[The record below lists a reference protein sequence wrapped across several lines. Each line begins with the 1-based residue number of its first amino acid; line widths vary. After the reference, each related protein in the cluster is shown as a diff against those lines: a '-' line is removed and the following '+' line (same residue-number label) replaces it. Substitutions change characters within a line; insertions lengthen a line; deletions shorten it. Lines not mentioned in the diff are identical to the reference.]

1 MIDVAD
7 KRNKFD
13 TGVTSHFTRL
23 FGRMLLAILV
33 LLSLAAAK
41 GEDRATLLSFKNQV
55 SDPLSTLS
63 TWNTSSAVDSCH
75 WHGVNCSSSGRITG
89 LDLQSL
95 SLPRP
100 ALLDAIQDLSHLE
113 KLHISQSNFTGSS
126 TNRSLRGCNLEALD
140 LSQNKLT
147 GDDNLLLQILENCG
161 GTIRALNLSS
171 NELTG
176 DDMLALPLFSRERSC
191 NLTLLDVSNNRLV
204 GEFPPRILSTCVDLQ
219 KVFLSS
225 NNLSQIVFPGCKNLI
240 SINISF
246 NQISGELF
254 APESRC
260 TSLKV
265 LAIARNAFS
274 GDFFSLFGASQRSHN
289 SSLSSFFPVVERIDA
304 AYNKFTGEVPAHI
317 GVLTRYMDLSS
328 NNLTTIGNQQLCSSN
343 SSLESL
349 LLQNN
354 RLDGEHNV
362 FASLQRCASL
372 KMLDVSFNTLAGE
385 LPSSLCENHPQLR
398 HLILWANSFEGQIPS
413 ALAKCK
419 NLVNLMLS
427 FNRFEGEVPSQLSDL
442 QDLQWLSL
450 SNNRLSGE
458 IPAALGRLHRMT
470 ILQLRDNRLQGEI
483 PSELEQCEN
492 LLVID
497 FAGNLL
503 SGNIPARIGKSSSS
517 VLTLVPRVERN
528 LGELRY
534 VTPALALPTCTGAS
548 GVFGV
553 QGIALE
559 DFEALLAAR
568 TRCDAHVGFFPPVTL
583 DLSSPIYLDV
593 SNNNLTGEIPLELG
607 RMEDLIV
614 LGLAYNSLTGE
625 IPTGFGTI
633 PTLDTVDMS
642 HNLLQG
648 GIPGGFAS
656 LGTLTRLNVSYNNLS
671 GIVPQGPQTGTFIL
685 DGNPRLCNHLEVPGC
700 AAPVDATPQSF
711 SRGGDDGFG
720 GIVGMGVALGVVAFV
735 PSAILSFRYLS
746 PLFF

>member
-1 MIDVAD
+1 MFGKI
-7 KRNKFD
+7 RL
-13 TGVTSHFTRL
+13 TRL
-23 FGRMLLAILV
+23 PLAWRKRDRSFSPAMNLSSRRRIRVRDWDSLQLGASRDISQLFPLVAKLLPWQP
-33 LLSLAAAK
+33 AAK
-41 GEDRATLLSFKNQV
+41 EEDRATLLSFKNQV
-55 SDPLSTLS
+55 SDPLSTLG
-63 TWNTSSAVDSCH
+63 TWNTSSGVDSCH

-126 TNRSLRGCNLEALD
+126 TNRSLRSCNLEALD
-140 LSQNKLT
+140 LSRNSLT
-147 GDDNLLLQILENCG
+147 GDDNLLLEILESCG

-176 DDMLALPLFSRERSC
+176 DNM
-191 NLTLLDVSNNRLV
+191 V
-204 GEFPPRILSTCVDLQ
+204 LSTCVDLRE
-219 KVFLSS
+219 VFLSS

-289 SSLSSFFPVVERIDA
+289 SSLSTFFPVVERIDA

-362 FASLQRCASL
+362 FASLQRCARL

-503 SGNIPARIGKSSSS
+503 SGKIPARIGKSSSS
-517 VLTLVPRVERN
+517 VLTLVPQVERN
-528 LGELRY
+528 LGELRF
-534 VTPALALPTCTGAS
+534 VIPALNLPSCTGAS

-633 PTLDTVDMS
+633 RNLDTVDMS

-671 GIVPQGPQTGTFIL
+671 GIVPQGPQTETFIL

-735 PSAILSFRYLS
+735 PSAILSFRYFS

>member
-1 MIDVAD
+1 MMIDVAD

-13 TGVTSHFTRL
+13 TGITSHFTRL
-23 FGRMLLAILV
+23 QGRMLRTILV

-41 GEDRATLLSFKNQV
+41 GEDRATLLRFKNQV

-63 TWNTSSAVDSCH
+63 TWNTSSGVDSCH

-113 KLHISQSNFTGSS
+113 ELHISQTNFTGSS
-126 TNRSLRGCNLEALD
+126 TNRSLRSCNLEALD

-147 GDDNLLLQILENCG
+147 GDDNLLLQILESCG

-171 NELTG
+171 NELTR
-176 DDMLALPLFSRERSC
+176 DDMLSLPLFSRERSC
-191 NLTLLDVSNNRLV
+191 NLTVLDVSNNRLV
-204 GEFPPRILSTCVDLQ
+204 GEFPPRILSTCVELQ

-225 NNLSQIVFPGCKNLI
+225 NNLSQIFFPGCKNLI

-289 SSLSSFFPVVERIDA
+289 SSSSSFFPVVERIDA

-354 RLDGEHNV
+354 RLDG
-362 FASLQRCASL
+362 
-372 KMLDVSFNTLAGE
+372 
-385 LPSSLCENHPQLR
+385 
-398 HLILWANSFEGQIPS
+398 QIPS

-427 FNRFEGEVPSQLSDL
+427 FNRFEGEIPSQLSDL

-470 ILQLRDNRLQGEI
+470 VLQLRDNRLQGEI

-492 LLVID
+492 LLMID

-517 VLTLVPRVERN
+517 LLTLVPRVERN

-625 IPTGFGTI
+625 IPAGFGTI